1 MWAIAVGK
9 AHIIL
14 VYDDFEMIGE
24 AIGEVFVFWRK
35 SDGKMVFVL
44 LNMTSAR
51 ITDRF
56 VFWISIA
63 AVFYSACIA
72 QGCSTRV
79 NGFKIS
85 R

>member
-51 ITDRF
+51 VGYKFPENEMVNWTKMRCFRF
-56 VFWISIA
+56 QIM
-63 AVFYSACIA
+63 
-72 QGCSTRV
+72 TR
-79 NGFKIS
+79 
-85 R
+85 